1 MPVKVEIQGS
11 VTYIR
16 LDDGQSNILTF
27 EFIEEIYVAIAKVE
41 TPIFVVTST
50 AQNFS
55 VGVDVKIHT
64 PELSE
69 RMLKEFH
76 KLIRVVYHFHGISIG
91 ALNGYALGGGLELG
105 LACDFLVAEKQAQ
118 LGFPE
123 ILLGCFPPV
132 AALLLPRRIC
142 TAKAKR
148 LLFSGQTIGAMA
160 AFESGLID
168 EIFDDKPDP
177 FVNRIQQQSTDA
189 MMLLKKTLRATS
201 GVDFDG
207 ELSMAENIYLTELI
221 KSPDMIEGVQAF
233 LEKRKPKFKK

>member
-1 MPVKVEIQGS
+1 
-11 VTYIR
+11 
-16 LDDGQSNILTF
+16 
-27 EFIEEIYVAIAKVE
+27 
-41 TPIFVVTST
+41 
-50 AQNFS
+50 
-55 VGVDVKIHT
+55 
-64 PELSE
+64 
-69 RMLKEFH
+69 
-76 KLIRVVYHFHGISIG
+76 
-91 ALNGYALGGGLELG
+91 
-105 LACDFLVAEKQAQ
+105 
-118 LGFPE
+118 
-123 ILLGCFPPV
+123 
-132 AALLLPRRIC
+132 
-142 TAKAKR
+142 
-148 LLFSGQTIGAMA
+148 MA